1 MYPHLLQNGGGKV
14 INIGSMYSIFGSD
27 WVAPYSASKGGV
39 IQLTKSLGVAWA
51 KDNIQV
57 NAIIPGWFE
66 TDLTSSISVLDK
78 ERYDRIT
85 TRIPSQKWG
94 TPKDIAGT
102 AIFLSSSAS
111 DYVTGTSIIID
122 GGYSASG

>member
-1 MYPHLLQNGGGKV
+1 M
-14 INIGSMYSIFGSD
+14 
-27 WVAPYSASKGGV
+27 
-39 IQLTKSLGVAWA
+39 A